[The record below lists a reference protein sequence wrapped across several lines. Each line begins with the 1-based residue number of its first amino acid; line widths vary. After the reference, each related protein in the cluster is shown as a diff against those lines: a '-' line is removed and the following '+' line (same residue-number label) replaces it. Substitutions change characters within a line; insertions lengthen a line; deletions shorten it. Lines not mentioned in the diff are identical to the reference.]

1 MHTCGS
7 RCCSQFTHLSTMLF
21 NQPENLQSK
30 LVLPPSPAFAPFLC
44 LPSVTPVLQHLAV
57 PGPQLPYILFTR
69 AHPCSKGSLS
79 SFPRFLGKKKSNYSR
94 IGFGLL
100 NWGKQWQWG
109 LPLSP
114 RANAAGMKEAG
125 RAEGRPRNHV
135 HGPQKEQGKVNHSEP
150 WDPSTPLSF
159 WDLRTV
165 VGNREKSFPSSC
177 RTVLPA
183 PP

>member
-1 MHTCGS
+1 MYTCGS

-30 LVLPPSPAFAPFLC
+30 LVLPPSRAFAPFLC

-79 SFPRFLGKKKSNYSR
+79 SFPGFLGKKKSNYSR

-100 NWGKQWQWG
+100 NWGKQWRLG

-125 RAEGRPRNHV
+125 RQEEDPETMSMAHRRN
-135 HGPQKEQGKVNHSEP
+135 K
-150 WDPSTPLSF
+150 
-159 WDLRTV
+159 
-165 VGNREKSFPSSC
+165 EKSITLSPGILLLLCLFEI
-177 RTVLPA
+177 
-183 PP
+183 